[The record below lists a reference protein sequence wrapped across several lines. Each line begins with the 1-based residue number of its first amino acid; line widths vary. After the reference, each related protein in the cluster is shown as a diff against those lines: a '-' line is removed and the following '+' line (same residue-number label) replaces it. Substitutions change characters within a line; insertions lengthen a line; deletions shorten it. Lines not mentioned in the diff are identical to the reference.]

1 MREFLIFFTQTE
13 GHSSYQ
19 SQFTWARNYLKRI
32 LFLVPKETRLLDD
45 TQRPGVSNFIILF
58 SVLNSMVKELMIKKP
73 LILFI
78 PKM

>member
-1 MREFLIFFTQTE
+1 M
-13 GHSSYQ
+13 
-19 SQFTWARNYLKRI
+19 
-32 LFLVPKETRLLDD
+32 VPKETRLLDD